1 MEEQK
6 RNAYWR
12 ANIKLMLGLLS
23 IWFLVSFGFGIL
35 FVDDLND
42 IQFFGFKFGFWWAQQ
57 GSIYVFVALIF
68 IYSAAMKRIDKQYQS
83 SDEEQ
88 E

>member
-23 IWFLVSFGFGIL
+23 VWFLVSFGFGIL
-35 FVDDLND
+35 FVDPPNID
-42 IQFFGFKFGFWWAQQ
+42 
-57 GSIYVFVALIF
+57 LIF
-68 IYSAAMKRIDKQYQS
+68 ITIASIVLFPTPFLLDI
-83 SDEEQ
+83 
-88 E
+88 